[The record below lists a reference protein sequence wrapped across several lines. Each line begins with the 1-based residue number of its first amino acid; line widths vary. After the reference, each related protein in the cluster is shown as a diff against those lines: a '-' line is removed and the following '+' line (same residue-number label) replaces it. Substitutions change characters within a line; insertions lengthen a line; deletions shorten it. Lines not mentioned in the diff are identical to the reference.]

1 MGILTRDRAFAL
13 VVLLVVAILFVESY
27 EIAPRASWQPY
38 GSAFYPRILLGVIGA
53 LSLFAVIRSFLPGA
67 ERQPPLLPEL
77 RSFLAHNPKIIA
89 LFFLFAGFTALLP
102 VFGYIATSIAF
113 LILSFALLTRGLTVK
128 KAIIGI
134 AVAIAATAFVYVVF
148 HYGLRIRLP

>member
-13 VVLLVVAILFVESY
+13 AVLLLVAILFVESG

-38 GSAFYPRILLGVIGA
+38 GSAFYPRILLGVIGV
-53 LSLFAVIRSFLPGA
+53 LSLFALIRTFLPSA
-67 ERQPPLLPEL
+67 EKQPPLLPEL

-89 LFFLFAGFTALLP
+89 LFFLFAAFTALLP
-102 VFGYIATSIAF
+102 VFGYIPTSIGF
-113 LILSFALLTRGLTVK
+113 LILSFALLTKGLTIRKTV
-128 KAIIGI
+128 IGI
-134 AVAIAATAFVYVVF
+134 AIAVVSTAFVYAVF

>member
-13 VVLLVVAILFVESY
+13 AVLLLVAVMFVESGQ
-27 EIAPRASWQPY
+27 IAPRASWQPY
-38 GSAFYPRILLGVIGA
+38 GSAFYPRILLGVIGV
-53 LSLFAVIRSFLPGA
+53 LSLFALIRTFLPGA
-67 ERQPPLLPEL
+67 EKQPPLLPEL
-77 RSFLAHNPKIIA
+77 RSFFANNPKIIA

-102 VFGYIATSIAF
+102 VFGYISTSIGF
-113 LILSFALLTRGLTVK
+113 LILSFALLTRGLTIR

-134 AVAIAATAFVYVVF
+134 VIAVAATAFVYVVF